1 MDDEKIIELYNARS
15 ESAIAETDSKYG
27 SICRCI
33 SFNILSN
40 REDAEECVNDAYLN
54 VWDAIP
60 PHYPRSLS
68 AFLSKIVRNLSLNRL
83 KMRSSQKRGN
93 GEYDVALSEIETVL
107 ADAQCVDEQID
118 EIFLREKLNLF
129 LETLP
134 KQTRAVFI
142 GRYWYFDS
150 IKEISKKT
158 GFSVSKTKMIL
169 LRTRNDLKK
178 FLENESVFI

>member
-15 ESAIAETDSKYG
+15 ESAVTETDSKYG
-27 SICRCI
+27 TLCRRI

-54 VWDAIP
+54 VIP
-60 PHYPRSLS
+60 PQYPRSLS

-83 KMRSSQKRGN
+83 KMRGRQKRGN

-134 KQTRAVFI
+134 IHSRAVFV

-169 LRTRNDLKK
+169 LRTRNGLKK
-178 FLENESVFI
+178 FLEKESVFI